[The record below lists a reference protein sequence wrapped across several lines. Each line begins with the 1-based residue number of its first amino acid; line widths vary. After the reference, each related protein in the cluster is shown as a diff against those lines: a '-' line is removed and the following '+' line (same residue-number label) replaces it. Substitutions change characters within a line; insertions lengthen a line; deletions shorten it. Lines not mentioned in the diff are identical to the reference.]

1 MYLDDAPF
9 TEPLETALPTPAPW
23 GVLVVDD
30 DQTVHLATAL
40 ALEDVTI
47 DGRPL
52 RLMHAHSAAEAFSI
66 IAAEPAL
73 AVVLLDVV
81 MEGAN
86 AGLHLV
92 RRIRGELGRRELRL
106 VLRTGQPGYAPELT
120 TVRDYD
126 INDYWVKTDLT
137 QLRLV
142 VTLTTAVRAYAQ
154 MVELRLQRDAMAEMV
169 QTLELARDAERHA
182 ARRQDEAERALVE
195 ARQTM
200 ELRISER
207 TRELSDAIGELD
219 AFNHRVAHDLR
230 GPLYGLSGLSGLVRS
245 RLAGDD
251 LAPVRHWLVTMESQL
266 RRLGE
271 LVDGLMQLSQPAN
284 APLQLRRTELA
295 RLAAEAWQS
304 LSLCADAPPFAGTL
318 HADMLPTL
326 QVEPTLMRQ
335 VFVNLLS
342 NARKFCAEVPQ
353 PCVELRCERD
363 GDGWL
368 FHVRDNGVGFPS
380 GQASQL
386 FRPFTRLHGAHFAGN
401 GIGLTIAQR
410 IVQRHG
416 GRIWAQGEVG
426 RGATVSFSLPA

>member
-1 MYLDDAPF
+1 MYLDDAPL
-9 TEPLETALPTPAPW
+9 TEPPDTLPPIVAPW
-23 GVLVVDD
+23 RVLVVDD

-52 RLMHAHSAAEAFSI
+52 QLIHAHSGAEAFGV
-66 IAAEPAL
+66 IAREPAL

-86 AGLHLV
+86 AGLQLV

-126 INDYWVKTDLT
+126 INDYWVKTELT

-154 MVELRLQRDAMAEMV
+154 MVELGRQRDAMAEMV

-182 ARRQDEAERALVE
+182 AERQQEAERTLHEV
-195 ARQTM
+195 RQTM
-200 ELRISER
+200 ESRIAER
-207 TRELSDAIGELD
+207 THELSAAIGELD
-219 AFNHRVAHDLR
+219 AFNQRVAHDLR

-271 LVDGLMQLSQPAN
+271 LVDGLMQLSQPAH
-284 APLQLRRTELA
+284 APLRLTRTDLG

-304 LSLCADAPPFAGTL
+304 LALCADAPAFRGTL
-318 HADMLPTL
+318 DADPLPTL

-335 VFVNLLS
+335 VFVNLLG
-342 NARKFCAEVPQ
+342 NARKFSADAAVPR
-353 PCVELRCERD
+353 VELRCEHD
-363 GDGWL
+363 ETGWT
-368 FHVRDNGVGFPS
+368 FHVRDNGVGFPATH
-380 GQASQL
+380 ASQL
-386 FRPFTRLHGAHFAGN
+386 FKPFTRLHGAQFAGN

-416 GRIWAQGEVG
+416 GRIWAEGEVG
-426 RGATVSFSLPA
+426 QGATISFSLPS